1 MKRWLT
7 LCLLLI
13 LLGPAAARAELPRVG
28 ICAYSSRD
36 TFIGSLLGQIRERS
50 QGTLDFQI
58 VYAQNDQN
66 LQNDQVLQMIA
77 DGVDI
82 LAVNPVDRVSAVY
95 LIALARQHNLPLIL
109 FNREPLR
116 EDLAAYDNAYY
127 VGIDP
132 RQQGELQGK
141 LAADYFRAHPEQ
153 DLNGDGIIQYVLL
166 RGEPGH
172 QDAELRSLFSVRAL
186 TQEGLRVQKLAE
198 ETAHWEK
205 GLGQERMAMLLNVYG
220 HRVELVIANNDDMAL
235 GAIDALKAAGYFS
248 GGRVM
253 PVVGVDATAPAR
265 EALKQGT
272 LIGTVLNDAVGQ
284 GAASLQLA
292 RLLARGEEIVNS
304 ALRYP
309 LQENRFIWVP
319 GQKVVYEAQK
329 GFPGV

>member
-132 RQQGELQGK
+132 VS
-141 LAADYFRAHPEQ
+141 RASCRESWPPT
-153 DLNGDGIIQYVLL
+153 I
-166 RGEPGH
+166 
-172 QDAELRSLFSVRAL
+172 S
-186 TQEGLRVQKLAE
+186 
-198 ETAHWEK
+198 
-205 GLGQERMAMLLNVYG
+205 
-220 HRVELVIANNDDMAL
+220 
-235 GAIDALKAAGYFS
+235 
-248 GGRVM
+248 
-253 PVVGVDATAPAR
+253 APTPSR
-265 EALKQGT
+265 
-272 LIGTVLNDAVGQ
+272 I
-284 GAASLQLA
+284 
-292 RLLARGEEIVNS
+292 
-304 ALRYP
+304 
-309 LQENRFIWVP
+309 
-319 GQKVVYEAQK
+319 
-329 GFPGV
+329 

>member
-7 LCLLLI
+7 LCLLLT

-66 LQNDQVLQMIA
+66 RQNDQVLQMIA

-186 TQEGLRVQKLAE
+186 TQKDKRVQKLAE
-198 ETAHWEK
+198 ENAYWEK

-235 GAIDALKAAGYFS
+235 GAIDALKAAGYFA
-248 GGRVM
+248 GAQTI
-253 PVVGVDATAPAR
+253 PVIGVDATAPAM
-265 EALKQGT
+265 EAIAQGA
-272 LIGTVLNDAVGQ
+272 LYGTVENDAAQQAQAVVEL
-284 GAASLQLA
+284 AA
-292 RLLARGEEIVNS
+292 LLAAGNAPTADNFPFPMTDR
-304 ALRYP
+304 
-309 LQENRFIWVP
+309 
-319 GQKVVYEAQK
+319 VVYIPSRPVTQ
-329 GFPGV
+329 